1 MEVVLML
8 TTHVQT
14 VTIFAIIS
22 PRLEHVLTIH
32 TQDATILAII
42 SPSSEHVCLM
52 VRFTQAT
59 PVAVVIKGVFNSL
72 QILRSLA

>member
-1 MEVVLML
+1 ML

-22 PRLEHVLTIH
+22 PRLEHALTIH
-32 TQDATILAII
+32 TQAATIFTII
-42 SPSSEHVCLM
+42 SPYLENVCLM
-52 VRFTQAT
+52 VKFTQAT
-59 PVAVVIKGVFNSL
+59 PVAAVIKGVFNSL